1 VSESR
6 YGDQG
11 VVRSSA
17 VRFDAGATN
26 FAILNSES
34 AMRCQGALGYSK
46 HSRGTSILQVQ
57 TSPKVAI
64 LLCTFNGERYLAD
77 QLESLAAQTHANW
90 EVWAS
95 DDGSKDATQAILETY
110 KSKWES
116 GRLSIHLG
124 PRQGFAANFLSI
136 TRKASTL
143 ADYFA
148 FSDQDDIWEAEKL
161 QRAIDC
167 LQAVPRNVPALYCSR
182 TRVVDANNKAIGFSP
197 LFKKTPSFANALIQ
211 NIGGGNTMVFNGAAR
226 ELMQKIGENK
236 VIVAHDWWAYL
247 VVCGCGGKVF
257 YDAFPSLRYRQ
268 HDGSVI
274 GVNAT
279 WSARLI
285 RIRMMFQGRFRDWID
300 TNIEALQS
308 LQFDLTP
315 ENREILDRF
324 AQARSNSL
332 IPRLIGLKRSGIYR
346 QTLFGNLGLFVAGIF
361 KKI

>member
-1 VSESR
+1 MNFSKALRLYADSEHHRLSKN
-6 YGDQG
+6 
-11 VVRSSA
+11 
-17 VRFDAGATN
+17 FDP
-26 FAILNSES
+26 IKYP
-34 AMRCQGALGYSK
+34 LGK
-46 HSRGTSILQVQ
+46 LGHRKQLTEISIQREQSL
-57 TSPKVAI
+57 PKVLI
-64 LLCTFNGERYLAD
+64 LLCTFNGQRYLAD

-95 DDGSKDATQAILETY
+95 DDGSKDDTQAILEAY
-110 KSKWES
+110 KSQWES
-116 GRLSIHLG
+116 GRLSIHSG

-136 TRKASTL
+136 TRKVGTH
-143 ADYFA
+143 ADYYAFA
-148 FSDQDDIWEAEKL
+148 DQDDIWEADKL
-161 QRAIDC
+161 RRAIDC
-167 LQAVPRNVPALYCSR
+167 LQAIPSNVPALYCSR
-182 TRVVDANNKAIGFSP
+182 TRVVDASNKAIGFSP

-226 ELMQKIGENK
+226 EFMQKIGENK
-236 VIVAHDWWAYL
+236 VIVAHDWWAYM

-257 YDAFPSLRYRQ
+257 YDAFPSVRYRQ
-268 HDGSVI
+268 HDGSLI
-274 GVNAT
+274 GVNVT

-315 ENREILDRF
+315 ENREILGRF
-324 AQARSNSL
+324 AQARSKSL

-346 QTLFGNLGLFVAGIF
+346 QTLLGNLGLFVAGIF